1 MSMENFYICEFIIC
15 VVLKNVLCILFFF
28 FLYKHLF
35 LFPQNTWITTTQVS
49 YEAVSSHSMLLGI
62 EVLVVSSYQGKADGD
77 HLHNSL
83 CTICRYICFWFFHI
97 YNI

>member
-1 MSMENFYICEFIIC
+1 MENFYICEFIIC
-15 VVLKNVLCILFFF
+15 VVLKNVLFILFLFFF
-28 FLYKHLF
+28 SCINTFGEVFL
-35 LFPQNTWITTTQVS
+35 PQNTWITTTQVS

-62 EVLVVSSYQGKADGD
+62 EILVVSSYQGKADED

-97 YNI
+97 